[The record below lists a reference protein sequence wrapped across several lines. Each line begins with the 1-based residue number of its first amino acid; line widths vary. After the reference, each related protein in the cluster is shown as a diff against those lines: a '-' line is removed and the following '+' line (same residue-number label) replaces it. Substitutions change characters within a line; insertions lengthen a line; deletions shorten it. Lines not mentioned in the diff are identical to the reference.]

1 MFAPKAPSV
10 MVTTAPTVSASTGT
24 QMVNEASEAVWS
36 SPYTPPPWESP
47 VHYTKPC
54 RACEDKR
61 PFQMV
66 QNGNF
71 CSTIDTKLLSR
82 RCTTWRWRKNK
93 FCRLSCFLAGM
104 GYHHDECCID
114 YDNDETSIYVI
125 APTLAPVSL
134 TPTELSSKLQPIKS
148 PTAASLMLLPSVSP
162 TAPPTIAPLADA
174 PVVTASPIPFPMT
187 NVPISLLTYEPVG
200 TDASN
205 APTISTDNPLVIVE
219 VIQVDHLEPTQISVT
234 NAQVTG
240 IMVNIPTDLP
250 LVQAVDN
257 TNAPI
262 ILPYLMSII
271 PSERYNTDGIEMV
284 SLPSMEFRLTG
295 IVGLVTIEHFR
306 AGLVDFVKKTVQSNA
321 KILGDITDVDLDVS
335 ILENDY
341 ERRTLFGEELV
352 LLIEGDLYFRGDTY
366 PTTER
371 MTEVLNSYFANW
383 GCADLRDYLRT
394 DQVRLRKIEVLLDGE
409 IVESVAF
416 QQQYPPMFKSDE
428 SIIRNNNK
436 MHSQNQ
442 NKDEIPSWVLI
453 LGLISGCIA
462 LVVAISLVYWQR
474 KTNDMDR
481 RLLQQQQQ
489 WQERTSKIQ
498 EESPETSSI
507 KSSHEFDKTNIIIPS
522 PSGVVSFSGVSM
534 EDSIYTSSGIS
545 GFSSG
550 ITSNN
555 AGDITTDLSYEEN
568 SQGGDSQYN
577 TKRLN
582 KVIASV
588 QEFVAAHGDNIED
601 KWTKLEHT
609 ESRNIA
615 LKTSNNIEARDC
627 GD

>member
-1 MFAPKAPSV
+1 
-10 MVTTAPTVSASTGT
+10 MV
-24 QMVNEASEAVWS
+24 
-36 SPYTPPPWESP
+36 
-47 VHYTKPC
+47 
-54 RACEDKR
+54 
-61 PFQMV
+61 
-66 QNGNF
+66 
-71 CSTIDTKLLSR
+71 
-82 RCTTWRWRKNK
+82 K
-93 FCRLSCFLAGM
+93 F
-104 GYHHDECCID
+104 
-114 YDNDETSIYVI
+114 
-125 APTLAPVSL
+125 
-134 TPTELSSKLQPIKS
+134 
-148 PTAASLMLLPSVSP
+148 
-162 TAPPTIAPLADA
+162 
-174 PVVTASPIPFPMT
+174 
-187 NVPISLLTYEPVG
+187 
-200 TDASN
+200 
-205 APTISTDNPLVIVE
+205 
-219 VIQVDHLEPTQISVT
+219 
-234 NAQVTG
+234 
-240 IMVNIPTDLP
+240 
-250 LVQAVDN
+250 
-257 TNAPI
+257 
-262 ILPYLMSII
+262 
-271 PSERYNTDGIEMV
+271 
-284 SLPSMEFRLTG
+284 
-295 IVGLVTIEHFR
+295 
-306 AGLVDFVKKTVQSNA
+306 
-321 KILGDITDVDLDVS
+321 
-335 ILENDY
+335 
-341 ERRTLFGEELV
+341 
-352 LLIEGDLYFRGDTY
+352 
-366 PTTER
+366 
-371 MTEVLNSYFANW
+371 
-383 GCADLRDYLRT
+383 
-394 DQVRLRKIEVLLDGE
+394 
-409 IVESVAF
+409 ESVAF